1 MKDNIIKSCVKWK
14 DNNNQIQLE
23 KPDQDNDVIV
33 VWL

>member
-23 KPDQDNDVIV
+23 KPD
-33 VWL
+33 LKTMMLL